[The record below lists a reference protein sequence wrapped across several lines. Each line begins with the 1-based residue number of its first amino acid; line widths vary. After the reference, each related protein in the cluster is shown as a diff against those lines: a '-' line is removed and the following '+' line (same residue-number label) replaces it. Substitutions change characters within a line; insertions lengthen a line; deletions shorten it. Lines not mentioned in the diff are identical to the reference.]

1 MVLTIYYSGRIGEGM
16 DSSSFWVFRTSAGHV
31 ARAVLP
37 IFMTLALMLATGCR
51 KTNENAVQELTVEE
65 KASKRF
71 PLKGEIIGIS
81 KERGR
86 LIVKHEEIPGYMP
99 AMTMEF
105 IVSPGD
111 LANAKEGQRITAEMV
126 SNENDDYGLE
136 KIWPADNTATSSI
149 AAATSALVQET
160 TIRGR
165 NAYREVGE
173 STPSFALYDQNGDVV
188 RSQRFRGKQVMIN
201 FIFTRCPVATMCPA
215 AVSRFQQLQAKA
227 KALGIVNLELMSISL
242 DPAYDTPGVLK
253 DYASARGIDTSNYS
267 FLTGPEAA
275 IRSLLTQFG
284 VIADFKGDLLN
295 HTLATI
301 LVNEKGTITW
311 RADGS
316 SWEVDDF
323 IGKMTR

>member
-1 MVLTIYYSGRIGEGM
+1 M
-16 DSSSFWVFRTSAGHV
+16 DSSLFWPLRTSAGRV
-31 ARAVLP
+31 AQAFFL
-37 IFMTLALMLATGCR
+37 IFMALAVTLATGCR
-51 KTNENAVQELTVEE
+51 KPDESAAKAAAAAE
-65 KASKRF
+65 KEHKRF
-71 PLKGEIIGIS
+71 PLKGEIVGIS

-126 SNENDDYGLE
+126 SNEDEDFVLE
-136 KIWPADNTATSSI
+136 KIWPADNAATSSV

-173 STPSFALYDQNGDVV
+173 STPSFALYDQNGGVV
-188 RSQRFRGKQVMIN
+188 RSERFRGKQVMIN

-215 AVSRFQQLQAKA
+215 AVTKFQQLQAKA
-227 KALGIVNLELMSISL
+227 KSLGIANLELMSISL
-242 DPAYDTPGVLK
+242 DPTYDTPGVLK
-253 DYASARGIDTSNYS
+253 EYASARGIDTSNYS
-267 FLTGPEAA
+267 FLTGPEQA

-284 VIADFKGDLLN
+284 VIAEFKGDLLN

-316 SWEVDDF
+316 AWSVDDF